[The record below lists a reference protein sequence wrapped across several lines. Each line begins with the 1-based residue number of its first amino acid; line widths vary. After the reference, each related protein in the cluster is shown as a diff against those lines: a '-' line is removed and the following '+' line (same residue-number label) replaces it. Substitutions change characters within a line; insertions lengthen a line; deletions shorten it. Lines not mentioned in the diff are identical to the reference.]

1 MYFILKTM
9 LNLFTSC
16 KKSEYIHCLVCI
28 LLTFTFHL
36 EGNSLLRNRKIHST
50 YLKLW
55 LFWYSWG
62 KCLFRTKVSP
72 SNRKSLILSLKALRV
87 AIYNPT
93 LEFGGTNVALRLLT
107 FEKLVGFF
115 NDTDA
120 EIQGENDTKIVLQ
133 NRTNSFIMAALK
145 IFV

>member
-1 MYFILKTM
+1 MYFILKIM
-9 LNLFTSC
+9 LNLFTAC
-16 KKSEYIHCLVCI
+16 KKSTYIHCLVCI

-72 SNRKSLILSLKALRV
+72 SNRKSLILFLKALRM

-93 LEFGGTNVALRLLT
+93 LEFGGINVALRLLT
-107 FEKLVGFF
+107 FEKKSWSEFSMILMLRFREKMIQKLFF
-115 NDTDA
+115 
-120 EIQGENDTKIVLQ
+120 KIGQ
-133 NRTNSFIMAALK
+133 IHS
-145 IFV
+145 